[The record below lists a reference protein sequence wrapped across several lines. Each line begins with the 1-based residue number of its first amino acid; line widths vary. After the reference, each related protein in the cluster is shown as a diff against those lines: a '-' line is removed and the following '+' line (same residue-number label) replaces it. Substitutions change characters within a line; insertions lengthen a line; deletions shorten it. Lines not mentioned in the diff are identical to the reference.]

1 MVSDL
6 DEKAPQAHDGWDCL
20 SPSLYICI
28 SMGVGIGNTF
38 RAVFHLHW
46 VGWARIWW
54 FAVLHTASREKIH
67 GAQEWGGCQHYH
79 LCFATGWKKGR
90 LYIVGVIANVPGG
103 TCYFPSTALGSL
115 QVHALVKARIRVPY
129 VSLNPEIVSKRRV
142 HSAQT
147 QMSSITLDSL
157 AITIPLLPVWACAI
171 CDKCKSSTKTS
182 LGAKLQGWISKD
194 NCHRI
199 LVNPKDRRGS
209 WR

>member
-1 MVSDL
+1 MSGVSSS
-6 DEKAPQAHDGWDCL
+6 L
-20 SPSLYICI
+20 SGGGLAYGGLPSYTLHLGKRFMEHKSGGLPALPSLFCNGMEERSSLYSRCY
-28 SMGVGIGNTF
+28 SQCP
-38 RAVFHLHW
+38 RW
-46 VGWARIWW
+46 D
-54 FAVLHTASREKIH
+54 VL
-67 GAQEWGGCQHYH
+67 
-79 LCFATGWKKGR
+79 
-90 LYIVGVIANVPGG
+90 
-103 TCYFPSTALGSL
+103 FPSTARGSL

-157 AITIPLLPVWACAI
+157 AITIITIPLLPVWACVI

-182 LGAKLQGWISKD
+182 LGAKLQGWISTD

>member
-1 MVSDL
+1 MAETVSL
-6 DEKAPQAHDGWDCL
+6 PPYISA
-20 SPSLYICI
+20 SL
-28 SMGVGIGNTF
+28 
-38 RAVFHLHW
+38 W
-46 VGWARIWW
+46 VWASEIRFERCFIFTEWGWACIWW

-67 GAQEWGGCQHYH
+67 EAQEWGGCQHYH
-79 LCFATGWKKGR
+79 LRFATGWKKGR

-103 TCYFPSTALGSL
+103 TCYFPSTAPGSL

-129 VSLNPEIVSKRRV
+129 VSLNPEIVRKRRV

-157 AITIPLLPVWACAI
+157 AITIVTIPLLPVWACVI

-182 LGAKLQGWISKD
+182 LGAKLQGWISTD

>member
-46 VGWARIWW
+46 VGWACIWW

-103 TCYFPSTALGSL
+103 TCYFPSKHCTGLVTSACPCESSYKSSIRISKTQKLWVNVECT
-115 QVHALVKARIRVPY
+115 VH
-129 VSLNPEIVSKRRV
+129 KRR
-142 HSAQT
+142 
-147 QMSSITLDSL
+147 
-157 AITIPLLPVWACAI
+157 
-171 CDKCKSSTKTS
+171 
-182 LGAKLQGWISKD
+182 
-194 NCHRI
+194 CHR
-199 LVNPKDRRGS
+199 
-209 WR
+209 

>member
-20 SPSLYICI
+20 SPSLYISASLWVWASEIRFERCFI
-28 SMGVGIGNTF
+28 FTEWGGLAYGVLPSYTL
-38 RAVFHLHW
+38 HLGKRFMEHKS
-46 VGWARIWW
+46 G
-54 FAVLHTASREKIH
+54 
-67 GAQEWGGCQHYH
+67 GGCQHYH

-103 TCYFPSTALGSL
+103 TCYFPSTAPGSL

-142 HSAQT
+142 HTAQP

-157 AITIPLLPVWACAI
+157 AITIITIPLLPVLACY
-171 CDKCKSSTKTS
+171 
-182 LGAKLQGWISKD
+182 LRQM
-194 NCHRI
+194 
-199 LVNPKDRRGS
+199 
-209 WR
+209 